1 MHIDDTALDLWKQDQ
16 LTEVET
22 SLTAAIATPQE
33 SSHHLLAT
41 RALIRARTQEW
52 DAAIIDADSVCVIPR
67 LSTRI
72 LTLIYIKAIETHPCI
87 IAYIAKSLALVGKG
101 DTDDGYRTCDIA
113 FAPFQSSHASFLLL
127 IKVGDL
133 QSRVSYLLIPLTRP
147 SSSFWPENTVT
158 RYRV

>member
-1 MHIDDTALDLWKQDQ
+1 
-16 LTEVET
+16 VET

-52 DAAIIDADSVCVIPR
+52 DAAIIDADR
-67 LSTRI
+67 
-72 LTLIYIKAIETHPCI
+72 AIETHPCI

-101 DTDDGYRTCDIA
+101 DKDDGYRTCDIA

-127 IKVGDL
+127 IKAIIVFLAGKHRDAILRTNDL
-133 QSRVSYLLIPLTRP
+133 I
-147 SSSFWPENTVT
+147 
-158 RYRV
+158 